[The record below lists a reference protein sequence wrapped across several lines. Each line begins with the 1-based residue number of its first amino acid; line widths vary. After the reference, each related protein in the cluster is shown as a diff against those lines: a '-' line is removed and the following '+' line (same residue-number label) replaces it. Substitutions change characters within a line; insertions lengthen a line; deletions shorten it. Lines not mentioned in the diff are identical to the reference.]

1 VTSGSTVA
9 KNIKGMLDAGMPG
22 LFDENGAPYGTREE
36 HFQEALRRV
45 QNNELTNTDQ
55 SWVVDGSADERYMID
70 EVTYTPYTTRD
81 GEGGTVTKY
90 RETKTGN
97 KVVDE
102 AELRREAGKVFD
114 ALALELNAALTDQ
127 RDANTASASF
137 ESIKNGVQGGYADIV
152 NNPTY
157 TYEFNPLSPSPN
169 AFGEMQNMLGQLKY
183 LKENGIPFGIGTGT
197 LKNEDQLLQRDGLGT
212 KVLDLLIKDTQTW
225 LNNPKRSNTAAIAP
239 IFRLS
244 YKSVFDIASK
254 ADKTHAGFEIDNMS
268 EWLASKVKGPTSD
281 VTKQFGALTTDDIAL
296 LKGAGEDDQGT
307 GIFLVF
313 DQKYDLNPKARKN
326 DYFSSTEMDIL
337 GGDNSTYHDYVVP
350 NDDGITNTG
359 TFRIT
364 KNGTGDYDMIY
375 EINRYNPKPTDP
387 AEQANWTEYTTSTG
401 SEKMDFSQGLMG
413 IDQQTMKMQELLEN
427 IRTNNRALQKKDKAI
442 HGK

>member
-1 VTSGSTVA
+1 MKLKGSDVWSIGSDA
-9 KNIKGMLDAGMPG
+9 KV
-22 LFDENGAPYGTREE
+22 Y
-36 HFQEALRRV
+36 
-45 QNNELTNTDQ
+45 
-55 SWVVDGSADERYMID
+55 
-70 EVTYTPYTTRD
+70 
-81 GEGGTVTKY
+81 
-90 RETKTGN
+90 
-97 KVVDE
+97 
-102 AELRREAGKVFD
+102 D

-364 KNGTGDYDMIY
+364 KNGTGDYDIID